1 MPEGKQR
8 GKYLGFVA
16 HEIKN
21 PLATAL
27 WSVDL
32 LKRMEGEGRAG
43 PRADKIIDASLRA
56 LRRMRRLVEDH
67 FTIERL
73 RQRELELRSE
83 SLQLHALLESAIVH
97 LAEKDGLPRERFAP
111 DVPESLMVR
120 GDAELLRRAL
130 RGALETLARTAAA
143 DARISVVGH
152 ASGGQVRLLLRGE
165 GLPLPLTPAA
175 PEDRASGDPAG
186 GVLGFE
192 LCQLVLEAH
201 GGAVEEGEQGL
212 SLKLPQ
218 A

>member
-1 MPEGKQR
+1 MPEGKHR

-56 LRRMRRLVEDH
+56 LRRMRRLVEDY

-73 RQRELELRSE
+73 RHGELELRSE
-83 SLQLHALLESAIVH
+83 ALQLHALIESSVSH
-97 LAEKDGLPRERFAP
+97 LAEKEGLPRERFAA
-111 DVPESLMVR
+111 DVAEDLVVR
-120 GDAELLRRAL
+120 GDGDLLRRAL
-130 RGALETLARTAAA
+130 RGALETLARASG
-143 DARISVVGH
+143 DARISVIGH
-152 ASGGQVRLLLRGE
+152 AVEGHVRVLLRGD
-165 GLPLPLTPAA
+165 GLPRPLLPSI
-175 PEDRASGDPAG
+175 PEERASGDPAG
-186 GVLGFE
+186 AVLGFE
-192 LCQLVLEAH
+192 LCQLVLAAH
-201 GGAVEEGEQGL
+201 GGAIEETEQGL
-212 SLKLPQ
+212 FLKLPQ